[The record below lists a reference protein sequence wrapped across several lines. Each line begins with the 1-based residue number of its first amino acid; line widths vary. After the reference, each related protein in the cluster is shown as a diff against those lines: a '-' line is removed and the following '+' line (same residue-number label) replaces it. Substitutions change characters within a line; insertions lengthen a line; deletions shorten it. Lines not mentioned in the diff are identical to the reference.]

1 MRKKFTF
8 DKNLI
13 QNFWLQRSLTG
24 ATRWTDKSILDFE
37 VATISSITNLGRP
50 RSILDLGCG
59 FGELSLSLLGSDDEL
74 VAADME
80 PGFASG
86 FRSNPRANFI
96 QSNVLEFV
104 PDAEFDLILLFGVV
118 THLDQTD
125 EDDIYK
131 TLSRWL
137 HRDGIAIV
145 KHQCGVTEE
154 IIIDSWSSEL
164 ATQYQARYPYVNSQ
178 IASLERYFDV
188 VEVIPYPEF
197 ANKFR
202 DTQHFMFVCKN

>member
-1 MRKKFTF
+1 MKGR
-8 DKNLI
+8 
-13 QNFWLQRSLTG
+13 
-24 ATRWTDKSILDFE
+24 TRWTDSRVLDFE
-37 VATISSITNLGRP
+37 VATISSLTNCGRP
-50 RSILDLGCG
+50 KSILDLGCG
-59 FGELSLSLLGSDDEL
+59 FGELSLSLLESDDFL
-74 VAADME
+74 VAVDME
-80 PGFASG
+80 SGFATG
-86 FRSNPRANFI
+86 FESNLRANFV
-96 QSNVLEFV
+96 QSNITEFV

-131 TLSRWL
+131 KLSKWL

-154 IIIDSWSSEL
+154 IIIDGWSSEL

-178 IASLERYFDV
+178 IASLERHFDV

-202 DTQHFMFVCKN
+202 DTKNFMFVCDMSQCTK